1 MEKLSPLEQNAA
13 KQLESFDPFAN
24 LPIPGFSLKKYER
37 DKAKEAEAKKQ
48 SEPPKKEEPVVKKSQ
63 KEKPVRKAKLES
75 VLPPE
80 PENIKAESSE
90 NPIIESR
97 NPEGMPSYRCEFAGR
112 DIFVG
117 LLSYKTTNPVT
128 AMVLTALALDFG
140 RDKIRFDLELGNS
153 MIYQARNRLAAKF
166 LETDARWMLM
176 LDDDMIPCI
185 GRPSWMRHWVP
196 SARNVLDLPLQ
207 RHIIHKLVGDNK
219 NIVGAAYFERR
230 EGAGLVCSD
239 QSLVPR
245 ARNYE
250 DAVVEVDWLGTGAML
265 VHRRVFEDIAKT
277 YPEID
282 GNFFHPIDGKTGED
296 ISFCIRAKK
305 SGHSTFIDLSVPT
318 FHVGYKTY

>member
-1 MEKLSPLEQNAA
+1 MKDKTTSLEQNTAGA
-13 KQLESFDPFAN
+13 LESFDPFAN
-24 LPIPGFSLKKYER
+24 LPIPGFSVKKYNKDNGIQEP
-37 DKAKEAEAKKQ
+37 EPKKTVRGKKPKQ
-48 SEPPKKEEPVVKKSQ
+48 KTVRLKDIDPPKQDDVKVEKEEPFV
-63 KEKPVRKAKLES
+63 
-75 VLPPE
+75 
-80 PENIKAESSE
+80 

-97 NPEGMPSYRCEFAGR
+97 QDGMPSYRCEFGGR

-117 LLSYKTTNPVT
+117 LLSYKTTNPIT

-140 RDKIRFDLELGNS
+140 RDRIRFDLELGNS

-166 LETDARWMLM
+166 LETDAKWMLM
-176 LDDDMIPCI
+176 MDDDMIPCI
-185 GRPSWMRHWVP
+185 GRPEWMRHWVT
-196 SARNVLDLPLQ
+196 SARSVLDLPLQ
-207 RHIIHKLVGDNK
+207 RHIIHKLIGDNK
-219 NIVGAAYFERR
+219 TIVGAAYFERR

-239 QSLVPR
+239 QTLIPR
-245 ARNYE
+245 AKQYD

-265 VHRRVFEDIAKT
+265 VHRKVFEDISKT

-282 GNFFHPIDGKTGED
+282 GNYFHPIDGKTGED

>member
-1 MEKLSPLEQNAA
+1 MNDKTTQLEQNTAGA
-13 KQLESFDPFAN
+13 LESFDPFAN
-24 LPIPGFSLKKYER
+24 LPIPGFSVKKYN
-37 DKAKEAEAKKQ
+37 KENGIQEPEPKKTVRGKKPKQ
-48 SEPPKKEEPVVKKSQ
+48 KTVRLKDIDPPKQDDVKVEKEEPFV
-63 KEKPVRKAKLES
+63 
-75 VLPPE
+75 
-80 PENIKAESSE
+80 

-97 NPEGMPSYRCEFAGR
+97 QDGMPSYRCEFGGR

-117 LLSYKTTNPVT
+117 LLSYKTTNPIT

-140 RDKIRFDLELGNS
+140 RDRIRFDLELGNS

-166 LETDARWMLM
+166 LETDAKWMLM

-185 GRPSWMRHWVP
+185 GRPEWMRHWVT
-196 SARNVLDLPLQ
+196 SARSVLDLPLQ
-207 RHIIHKLVGDNK
+207 RHIIHKLIGDNK
-219 NIVGAAYFERR
+219 TIVGAAYFERR

-239 QSLVPR
+239 QTLVPR
-245 ARNYE
+245 AKQYD

-265 VHRRVFEDIAKT
+265 VHRKVFEDISKT

-282 GNFFHPIDGKTGED
+282 GNYFHPIDGKTSED

-305 SGHSTFIDLSVPT
+305 SGHPTFIDLSIPT